1 MVTYVLDTSA
11 VLRFIDKEA
20 GSARITAVLRASR
33 SGTVGIQISAVHWG
47 EIVGIALKRHGAL
60 QASKFSTR
68 LRSLALE
75 VVPVTEQRAAKAAAI
90 RLRYNIPYVDSFG
103 IELASDTSDHR
114 LITADF
120 DFKPAEHDI
129 SIEFLP
135 PKPAKAQTP

>member
-1 MVTYVLDTSA
+1 MVTYVLDASA
-11 VLRFIDKEA
+11 VLRYVDKEA
-20 GSARITAVLRASR
+20 GSSRITSLLRASR
-33 SGTVGIQISAVHWG
+33 AGTVNIQISAVHWG
-47 EIVGIALKRHGAL
+47 EIVGIALKRYGAE
-60 QASKFSTR
+60 QASKFSIR

-75 VVPVTEQRAAKAAAI
+75 IIPVTEQRAARAAAI

-103 IELASDTSDHR
+103 VELASDTPDHR

-135 PKPAKAQTP
+135 PKPPKTQTP